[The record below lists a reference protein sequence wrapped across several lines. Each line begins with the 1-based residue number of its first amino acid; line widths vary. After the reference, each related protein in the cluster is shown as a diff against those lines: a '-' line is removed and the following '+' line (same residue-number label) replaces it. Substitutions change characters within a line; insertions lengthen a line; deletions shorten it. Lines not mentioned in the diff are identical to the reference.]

1 MNLLYHKFLPEYLSA
16 SKLPPLGSMLH
27 TLTRW
32 CCSGTK
38 EISKGNLASK
48 QTTFISLF
56 LWQKELEKLWHTKK
70 DTEMNFLSEHM
81 LTLRLHMV
89 LLLSPPCW
97 THSHHPDQALCTV
110 FSFCSIP
117 ATIWLLLIQCAVTS
131 TLPPTVI
138 HRTVPGLQYYYGRA
152 SQVCCERTNRIILRH
167 QKAAVQQ
174 VLTNTT
180 IQDSSAPQKK
190 WCLPCQHQTSGNPL
204 FLSPFQSTLSVGPS
218 QRMDPYSVSTW
229 TWQNH
234 QTTSSNVRQI

>member
-16 SKLPPLGSMLH
+16 SKLQPLGSMLH

-32 CCSGTK
+32 CCSDTK

-48 QTTFISLF
+48 QTTFIPLF
-56 LWQKELEKLWHTKK
+56 LWQKNWKSCDIPKRTLKWI
-70 DTEMNFLSEHM
+70 FCLS
-81 LTLRLHMV
+81 TCLRWGPTW
-89 LLLSPPCW
+89 SCF
-97 THSHHPDQALCTV
+97 SHHPDQALCTV

-152 SQVCCERTNRIILRH
+152 SQVCCEKTNRIILRH
-167 QKAAVQQ
+167 QKAVVQQ
-174 VLTNTT
+174 VFTNTT

-218 QRMDPYSVSTW
+218 QRTAPSSVSTW

>member
-16 SKLPPLGSMLH
+16 SKLQPLGSMLH

-32 CCSGTK
+32 CCSDTK

-56 LWQKELEKLWHTKK
+56 LWQKELEKLWHSKK

-81 LTLRLHMV
+81 LTLRPHMV

-138 HRTVPGLQYYYGRA
+138 HRTVPGLQYNYGRA
-152 SQVCCERTNRIILRH
+152 SQVCCEKTNRIILRH
-167 QKAAVQQ
+167 QKAVVQQ
-174 VLTNTT
+174 VFTNTT

-190 WCLPCQHQTSGNPL
+190 WCFHASIKLLGTLFSSPLSRAHSLLALHRERLPLQWAP
-204 FLSPFQSTLSVGPS
+204 GPD
-218 QRMDPYSVSTW
+218 R
-229 TWQNH
+229 
-234 QTTSSNVRQI
+234 TTKPPPQM